1 MAQSVTPY
9 NQQLLR
15 ELEAVPDEY
24 LPALLEIIRAYRQS
38 VTLKSAEDSFRQ
50 GWREVLAGETK
61 PLSDLWK
68 GIDTE

>member
-61 PLSDLWK
+61 PLSDLLK